1 MGELAVIFTF
11 ILLISLIAFGMGGA
25 IHKRDLE
32 FKQRKLE
39 LQASKSSGIGPE
51 AAQKIEGLE
60 QRVRV
65 LERLATDRGQ
75 DLALQ
80 IENLRGSAQPEIA
93 ADYSARFEE
102 NRA

>member
-1 MGELAVIFTF
+1 MGELAVIFGF
-11 ILLISLIAFGMGGA
+11 ILLIVIISLGTGGM
-25 IHKRDLE
+25 IHKRDLQ

-39 LQASKSSGIGPE
+39 LEASKAGGIGPE
-51 AAQKIEGLE
+51 VTRTIEVLE

-80 IENLRGSAQPEIA
+80 IESLRNSAQPEIA
-93 ADYSARFEE
+93 ADYSIQNQET
-102 NRA
+102 RA

>member
-1 MGELAVIFTF
+1 MGELAVIFGF
-11 ILLISLIAFGMGGA
+11 ILLIAIITFGMGGA
-25 IHKRDLE
+25 IHKRDLA

-39 LQASKSSGIGPE
+39 LQASKASGIGPE
-51 AAQKIEGLE
+51 AAQKIEMLE

-80 IENLRGSAQPEIA
+80 IENLRNSAQPEIA
-93 ADYSARFEE
+93 ADYSIQHQET
-102 NRA
+102 RA

>member
-1 MGELAVIFTF
+1 MGELAVIFGF
-11 ILLISLIAFGMGGA
+11 ILLISIIAFGMGGM

-39 LQASKSSGIGPE
+39 LQASKGAGIGPE
-51 AAQKIEGLE
+51 AAKKIEALE

-80 IENLRGSAQPEIA
+80 IENLRNSVSPEIA
-93 ADYSARFEE
+93 ADSSLRHEE
-102 NRA
+102 TRT

>member
-1 MGELAVIFTF
+1 MGELAVIFGF
-11 ILLISLIAFGMGGA
+11 IILISIIAFGWGGA
-25 IHKRDLE
+25 IHKRDLD

-39 LQASKSSGIGPE
+39 LEASKSSGIGPE
-51 AAQKIEGLE
+51 AARKIEMLE

-80 IENLRGSAQPEIA
+80 IENLRNSAQPEIA
-93 ADYSARFEE
+93 PDYPASREE
-102 NRA
+102 TRA

>member
-1 MGELAVIFTF
+1 MGELAIIFGF
-11 ILLISLIAFGMGGA
+11 ILIVSFGAFALGLT
-25 IHKRDLE
+25 IHKRDLA

-39 LQASKSSGIGPE
+39 LEAVRTGADSAAS
-51 AAQKIEGLE
+51 ARKIEQLE

-80 IENLRGSAQPEIA
+80 IEELRRTSDEALEFDRTEDVQ
-93 ADYSARFEE
+93 
-102 NRA
+102 

>member
-1 MGELAVIFTF
+1 MGELAVIFGF
-11 ILLISLIAFGMGGA
+11 ILLISIIALGMGGA
-25 IHKRDLE
+25 MHKRDLE

-39 LQASKSSGIGPE
+39 LQAGKASGIGPE
-51 AAQKIEGLE
+51 AAQKIEALE

-80 IENLRGSAQPEIA
+80 IENLRGSVQPEIT
-93 ADYSARFEE
+93 ADRAVRHEE
-102 NRA
+102 IRA